1 MIPHVSTPDQARSLV
16 QAMKFP
22 PLGDR
27 GFDGA
32 GRDASFWFG
41 APKDYIEQSNRETFL
56 VAQIETKEALDNI
69 DEIAAVPGV
78 DVLFI
83 GPGDL
88 SLRLGCSPSVND
100 PIMMEAQKKVA
111 AAARKHGIAWGRP
124 VGTADDARVII
135 EIGALFVVLGSEFVA
150 MINQMTTCS
159 AHFDELLCEV
169 GGNSIPVP
177 SSTAKSY

>member
-1 MIPHVSTPDQARSLV
+1 
-16 QAMKFP
+16 
-22 PLGDR
+22 
-27 GFDGA
+27 
-32 GRDASFWFG
+32 
-41 APKDYIEQSNRETFL
+41 
-56 VAQIETKEALDNI
+56 
-69 DEIAAVPGV
+69 
-78 DVLFI
+78 
-83 GPGDL
+83 
-88 SLRLGCSPSVND
+88 
-100 PIMMEAQKKVA
+100 MMEAQKKVA

-159 AHFDELLCEV
+159 AHFDELLSEV